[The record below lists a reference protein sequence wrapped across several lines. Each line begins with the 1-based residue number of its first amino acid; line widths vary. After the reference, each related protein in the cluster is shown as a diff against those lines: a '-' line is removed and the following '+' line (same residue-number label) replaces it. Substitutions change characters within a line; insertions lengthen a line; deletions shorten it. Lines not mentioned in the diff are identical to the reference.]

1 MDYTDILYEV
11 SDAVATVTINR
22 PDRMNAFRGRTIE
35 ELIDA
40 FTRAWADKSVAAI
53 ILTGTGDRA
62 FCVGGD
68 QKEFIETG
76 SYGTSTNGLWE
87 VERFHTIVKD
97 VPKPVIAAVNGFA
110 IGGGHVFHVIC
121 DVTIAAEHAQ
131 FGQVGPRVGSFD
143 AGWGIAYLAKVV
155 GQKRAREIWFFCQR
169 YTAHQAEA
177 MGLVNKVVP
186 KEKLMEEARA
196 WGKMAASHSP
206 TALRFLKAAANAAS
220 ADVHGIAYLH
230 DAGLGLYVET
240 EEGWEGRKAFNE
252 KRPPDFSKYRR

>member
-1 MDYTDILYEV
+1 MEYTDVKYEV
-11 SDAVATVTINR
+11 SEAIATITIDR
-22 PDRMNAFRGRTIE
+22 PERMNSFRGRTID

-40 FTRAWADKSVAAI
+40 FTRAWADKDVACVI
-53 ILTGTGDRA
+53 FTGSGERA
-62 FCVGGD
+62 FCTGGD

-76 SYGTSTNGLWE
+76 SYGTSRNGLWE
-87 VERFHTIVKD
+87 VERFHNLIRD
-97 VPKPVIAAVNGFA
+97 IPKPVIAAVNGYA
-110 IGGGHVFHVIC
+110 IGGGHVFHVMC

-169 YTAHQAEA
+169 YTAQQAEG

-196 WGKMAASHSP
+196 WGKAAAGHSP

-220 ADVHGIAYLH
+220 SDVSGIAYMA
-230 DAGLGLYVET
+230 DAGLNLYVET
-240 EEGWEGRKAFNE
+240 QEGWEGRKAFNE
-252 KRPPDFSKYRR
+252 KRQPDFTKYRK